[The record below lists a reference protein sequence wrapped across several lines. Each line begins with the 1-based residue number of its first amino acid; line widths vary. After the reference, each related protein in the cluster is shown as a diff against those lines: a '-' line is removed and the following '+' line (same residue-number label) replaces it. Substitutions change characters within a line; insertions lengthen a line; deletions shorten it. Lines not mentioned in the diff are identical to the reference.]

1 MDTATRYSRLRPAF
15 AEFRQVIFPMPV
27 QKLQPNTLALTML
40 LSLLVSFGP
49 LSVDLYVPSM
59 PEVAR
64 IMNAPGSQ
72 VQLTISLYLA
82 GFALGQILYGPI
94 SDRFGRKPAIIGAF
108 LLYSASSILCLGS
121 TDLETLVIGRFLQGL
136 GVSGSS
142 VVARAV
148 VRDLYEGHHASLQFS
163 TMNMFMGLMPI
174 FAPLMGGVLA
184 TFFGWHSVFIFQL
197 CAATATVLLV
207 IFCLAESHRG
217 TRISPLE
224 ILRSY
229 GVITLNKAFLANMA
243 VGALAY
249 SGLFA
254 WIVGSPFV
262 MQSIVGLSPLGFS
275 ICYAAACSG
284 FIVGGWIGTRLV
296 VSHGLNEMAGI
307 GATFCAGASL
317 CMLASAA
324 LGIALPVTLTLPMG
338 VYFIGLAILLAQS
351 TAAALMP
358 FPKQAGTAS
367 SLLGF
372 VQQCGGVIMGT
383 LVGRSLDKSS
393 ALPMGIYIAAAGCG
407 TLLLWFATRKVRAT
421 A

>member
-1 MDTATRYSRLRPAF
+1 
-15 AEFRQVIFPMPV
+15 MPV
-27 QKLQPNTLALTML
+27 QKLQPNTFALTML
-40 LSLLVSFGP
+40 LTLLVSFGP

-64 IMNAPGSQ
+64 MMNAPGSQ
-72 VQLTISLYLA
+72 VQLTISFYLA

-108 LLYSASSILCLGS
+108 LIYCAATILCLVS
-121 TDLETLVIGRFLQGL
+121 TDIDTLVTGRFLQGL

-148 VRDLYEGHHASLQFS
+148 VRDLYEGTHATLQFS

-184 TFFGWHSVFIFQL
+184 TFFGWHSVFIFQC
-197 CAATATVLLV
+197 CAGVATVLLV
-207 IFCLAESHRG
+207 VFRLPESHVG
-217 TRISPLE
+217 TRVSPLE

-229 GVITLNKAFLANMA
+229 GHIIVNRSFLANTAIGM
-243 VGALAY
+243 LAY

-262 MQSIVGLSPLGFS
+262 MQTIVGLSPLNFS
-275 ICYAAACSG
+275 FCYAAACSG

-307 GATFCAGASL
+307 GAAFCAVAGL
-317 CMLASAA
+317 CILASAA
-324 LGIALPVTLTLPMG
+324 IGVALPVTLTLPMG
-338 VYFIGLAILLAQS
+338 IYFIGLAILLAQS

-372 VQQCGGVIMGT
+372 MQQLAGVIMGT

-393 ALPMGIYIAAAGCG
+393 ALPMGMFVAASGCG
-407 TLLLWFATRKVRAT
+407 ALLLWFMTRRVRT
-421 A
+421 VTHS

>member
-1 MDTATRYSRLRPAF
+1 
-15 AEFRQVIFPMPV
+15 MPT
-27 QKLQPNTLALTML
+27 QKLQPNTLALTL
-40 LSLLVSFGP
+40 LLTLLVSFGP

-59 PEVAR
+59 PEVGR
-64 IMNAPGSQ
+64 VMNAPGSQ

-108 LLYSASSILCLGS
+108 LLYCAASILCLFS
-121 TDLETLVIGRFLQGL
+121 TDIETLVTGRFLQAL

-148 VRDLYEGHHASLQFS
+148 VRDLYEGKHASLQFS

-184 TFFGWHSVFIFQL
+184 TFFGWHSVFIFQF
-197 CAATATVLLV
+197 CAGAATVLLV
-207 IFCLAESHRG
+207 VFRLAESRAG

-229 GVITLNKAFLANMA
+229 GIIAVNKAFLANMA

-262 MQSIVGLSPLGFS
+262 MQTIVGLSPLGFS
-275 ICYAAACSG
+275 MCYAAACSG
-284 FIVGGWIGTRLV
+284 FILGGWIGTRLV
-296 VSHGLNEMAGI
+296 VSHGLDAMAGI
-307 GATFCAGASL
+307 GATFCAVAGL
-317 CMLASAA
+317 CILVSAA
-324 LGIALPVTLTLPMG
+324 VGIALPVTLTLPMG
-338 VYFIGLAILLAQS
+338 IYFIGLAILLAQS

-372 VQQCGGVIMGT
+372 AQQFAGVIMGT
-383 LVGRSLDKSS
+383 LVGYSLDKST
-393 ALPMGIYIAAAGCG
+393 ALPMGMFIAAAGCS
-407 TLLLWFATRKVRAT
+407 TMLLWLMTRRVRA
-421 A
+421 AH

>member
-1 MDTATRYSRLRPAF
+1 
-15 AEFRQVIFPMPV
+15 MPT
-27 QKLQPNTLALTML
+27 QKLQPNTLALTL
-40 LSLLVSFGP
+40 LLTLLVSFGP

-59 PEVAR
+59 PEVGR
-64 IMNAPGSQ
+64 VMNAPGSQ

-108 LLYSASSILCLGS
+108 LLYCAASILCLFS
-121 TDLETLVIGRFLQGL
+121 TDIETLVTGRFLQAL

-148 VRDLYEGHHASLQFS
+148 VRDLYEGKHTSLQFS

-184 TFFGWHSVFIFQL
+184 TFFGWHSVFIFQF
-197 CAATATVLLV
+197 CAGAATVLLV
-207 IFCLAESHRG
+207 VFRLAESRAG

-229 GVITLNKAFLANMA
+229 GIIAVNKAFLANMA

-262 MQSIVGLSPLGFS
+262 MQTIVGLSPLGFS
-275 ICYAAACSG
+275 MCYAAACSG
-284 FIVGGWIGTRLV
+284 FILGGWIGTRLV
-296 VSHGLNEMAGI
+296 VSHGLDAMAGI
-307 GATFCAGASL
+307 GATFCAVAGL
-317 CMLASAA
+317 CILVSAA
-324 LGIALPVTLTLPMG
+324 VGIALPVTLTLPMG
-338 VYFIGLAILLAQS
+338 IYFIGLAILLAQS

-372 VQQCGGVIMGT
+372 AQQFAGVIMGT
-383 LVGRSLDKSS
+383 LVGYSLDKST
-393 ALPMGIYIAAAGCG
+393 ALPMGMFIAAAGCS
-407 TLLLWFATRKVRAT
+407 TMLLWLMTRRVRA
-421 A
+421 AH